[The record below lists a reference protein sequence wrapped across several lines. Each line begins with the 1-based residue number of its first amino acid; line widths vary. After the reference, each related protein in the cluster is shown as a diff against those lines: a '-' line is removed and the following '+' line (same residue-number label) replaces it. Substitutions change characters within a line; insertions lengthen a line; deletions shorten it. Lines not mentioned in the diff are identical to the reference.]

1 MKKKL
6 AIGLTA
12 VAVLIFIIVGVAT
25 CSGSEQTGTAMSFK
39 EVHSQGAVHML
50 VLTSPSRQEINATD
64 LANRLKKDWQN
75 KLQYDNAVMVQV
87 FDSEDAALQWAYL
100 EFDPQALLLSD
111 EEWDKINDP
120 LWPHL
125 IADYS
130 RNKTSGL
137 NEVNIWSE
145 GNLVQKIK
153 F

>member
-1 MKKKL
+1 MKKL
-6 AIGLTA
+6 AIGLIA
-12 VAVLIFIIVGVAT
+12 VAVLLFIIVGVAV
-25 CSGSEQTGTAMSFK
+25 CSGSEETGTAMSFK
-39 EVHSQGAVHML
+39 EVHTEGAFHTL

-75 KLQYDNAVMVQV
+75 KLQYDNAVSVTV
-87 FDSEDAALQWAYL
+87 FDSEDAALKWWS
-100 EFDPQALLLSD
+100 LSD
-111 EEWDKINDP
+111 DEWAKQEDI
-120 LWPHL
+120 LYSHL

-145 GNLVQKIK
+145 GHIVQKIK

>member
-1 MKKKL
+1 MKREL

-12 VAVLIFIIVGVAT
+12 VAMLVFIIVGVAA
-25 CSGSEQTGTAMSFK
+25 CSGSEETGTAMSFK
-39 EVHSQGAVHML
+39 EVHSQGAIHTL

-75 KLQYDNAVMVQV
+75 NLQYDNAVMVTV
-87 FDSEDAALQWAYL
+87 FDSEDAALKWWS
-100 EFDPQALLLSD
+100 LSD
-111 EEWDKINDP
+111 AEWAKQESY
-120 LWPHL
+120 LYSHL

-145 GNLVQKIK
+145 GNIVQKIK